1 MNSEREFNFF
11 CKVLDECNLQY
22 FMVSPDEIITSKLD
36 KGLGKIISGNDTK
49 KTFRDFFPEIKK
61 KTVYR
66 VCDLFMFTY
75 VFFQLPQKENQKV
88 FITGPYLNTDVT
100 VEMINSQARI
110 MKIPENAT
118 KELVLFYSSLPV
130 IKEEHL
136 LFACINTFARHIYG
150 GEFENKDILLEKS
163 AAFISGNIE
172 IKPLTEET
180 PFGFSVFEERYR
192 FENELIE
199 AVAKGNSRKA
209 ELMMSRFSV
218 LAFESRTADS
228 LRNIKNYCIIMNT
241 LLRKAAEK
249 GGVHP
254 YYLNKVSTEFAV
266 KTENM
271 ESVRDSAEFM
281 LTVMRTYCALVKKH
295 SLKSYSPVVQKA
307 ILRIENDLSGD
318 LGLKNLA
325 GAENVSPGYFSSLFK
340 KETGYSLT
348 EYVLNKRVE
357 YAKHLL
363 RTTNLQIG
371 TIALNCGI
379 LDFHYFCRI
388 FKRATGKT
396 PTEYRN
402 NISFE

>member
-22 FMVSPDEIITSKLD
+22 FLVSPDEIISSKLD
-36 KGLGKIISGNDTK
+36 KELGKIISGNDTK
-49 KTFRDFFPEIKK
+49 KTFRDFFPEIKQ

>member
-11 CKVLDECNLQY
+11 CKVLDECNLKY
-22 FMVSPDEIITSKLD
+22 FLVSPDEIITSKLD

-49 KTFRDFFPEIKK
+49 KTFRDFFPEIKQ

>member
-22 FMVSPDEIITSKLD
+22 FLVSPDEIITSKLD

-49 KTFRDFFPEIKK
+49 KTFRDFFPEIKQ

-100 VEMINSQARI
+100 VEMINSQAKI
-110 MKIPENAT
+110 MKIPEDAT

-271 ESVRDSAEFM
+271 ESVRESAEFM

>member
-1 MNSEREFNFF
+1 MEYECEFSFF
-11 CKVLDECNLQY
+11 CKILDECNLRH
-22 FMVSPDEIITSKLD
+22 FLISPDEIIISRLD

-49 KTFRDFFPEIKK
+49 KTFRDFFPEINKN
-61 KTVYR
+61 TVYR

-75 VFFQLPQKENQKV
+75 VFFLLPEEKNEKI

-100 VEMINSQARI
+100 VEMINSQAKI
-110 MKIPENAT
+110 MHISENTA

-136 LFACINTFARHIYG
+136 LFASINTFSKLVFG
-150 GEFENKDILLEKS
+150 GEFESKDIILEKS
-163 AAFISGNIE
+163 AAFIPGSIE
-172 IKPLTEET
+172 IKPIAEET

-218 LAFESRTADS
+218 LTFESRTADS

-254 YYLNKVSTEFAV
+254 FYLNKVSTEFAI

-271 ESVRDSAEFM
+271 ETVNDSVEFM
-281 LTVMRTYCALVKKH
+281 LTVMRTYCSLVRNH
-295 SLKSYSPVVQKA
+295 SVKSYSPVVQKA
-307 ILRIENDLSGD
+307 VLRIENDLSGD
-318 LGLKNLA
+318 LGLKTLA

-340 KETGYSLT
+340 KETGHSLT

-402 NISFE
+402 NILYE

>member
-22 FMVSPDEIITSKLD
+22 FLVSSDEIITSKLD

-110 MKIPENAT
+110 MNIPENAT

-295 SLKSYSPVVQKA
+295 SLKNYSPVVQKA